1 MKDRIETWKRA
12 FEEDDQGVLPILID
26 FSWNYATY
34 TTIAKIV
41 GHSPE
46 TEDGRKNLNYM
57 VLNLLAS
64 GYWQSATLAI
74 RRLVDGG
81 KLKGKK
87 ASILCEQSSM
97 TLRTAEAASQE
108 KYF

>member
-12 FEEDDQGVLPILID
+12 FEEDDQGVLPTLVD
-26 FSWNYATY
+26 FSWNYAAY

-41 GHSPE
+41 EHSPE

-74 RRLVDGG
+74 RRLVYCFEINEPFHFGTVIVCT
-81 KLKGKK
+81 
-87 ASILCEQSSM
+87 A
-97 TLRTAEAASQE
+97 TLDE
-108 KYF
+108 